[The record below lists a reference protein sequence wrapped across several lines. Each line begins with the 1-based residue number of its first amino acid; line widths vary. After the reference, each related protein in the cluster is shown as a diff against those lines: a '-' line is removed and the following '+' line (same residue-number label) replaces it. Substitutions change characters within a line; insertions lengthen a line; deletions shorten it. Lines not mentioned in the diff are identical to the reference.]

1 MQSGDEDLWLQ
12 LKQLCCRSC
21 PGAGDGPRW
30 VNRGEPVSIKT
41 NLGTPASIK
50 ALKESVMLRH
60 RLACSVR
67 AELNR
72 MVQMT
77 PTVAQQGAMAAEVE
91 LLNAV
96 LNLLMTSP
104 QADAKSM
111 GARNNPL
118 LPSCL

>member
-1 MQSGDEDLWLQ
+1 M
-12 LKQLCCRSC
+12 
-21 PGAGDGPRW
+21 
-30 VNRGEPVSIKT
+30 VTKT

-72 MVQMT
+72 MGQMT
-77 PTVAQQGAMAAEVE
+77 PTVAHQGAMAAEVE

-96 LNLLMTSP
+96 LNLLMG
-104 QADAKSM
+104 K
-111 GARNNPL
+111 GG
-118 LPSCL
+118 

>member
-1 MQSGDEDLWLQ
+1 VAAIAAALLQ
-12 LKQLCCRSC
+12 
-21 PGAGDGPRW
+21 PGTGGAGAGPW
-30 VNRGEPVSIKT
+30 WGDCVIPMVTKT

-72 MVQMT
+72 MGQMT
-77 PTVAQQGAMAAEVE
+77 PTVAHKGAMAAEVE

-96 LNLLMTSP
+96 LNLLMGKGS
-104 QADAKSM
+104 
-111 GARNNPL
+111 
-118 LPSCL
+118 